1 MSKRIDFR
9 KGSGEFIAFAVLG
22 PIICFLVILMCAY
35 IQLSFCV
42 REMTNALSVAG
53 RSVAICT
60 NLKDAQ
66 KQAQLITETAIKN
79 DNISNIKVTVDYAN
93 GDTDWING
101 GLILLVIEAD
111 IKTLAPITSGSKT
124 LTTIVSIENGNYS
137 DLELRHLAAILSTEA
152 YPNDY
157 NGMLAVG
164 TVIMNRLEA
173 QHGGYTTLIE
183 IIHAPGQFKGTKL
196 SYYEKCLQNGASP
209 EAQRCA
215 LDLMKGKRYESLVN
229 PRKCFYFKTD
239 EEQYRNANPNGISIG
254 GNWFHWD

>member
-137 DLELRHLAAILSTEA
+137 DSELRHLAAILSTEA

-157 NGMLAVG
+157 EGMLAVG
-164 TVIMNRLEA
+164 TVIMNRLES
-173 QHGGYTTLIE
+173 QHGGYTTLIN
-183 IIHAPGQFKGTKL
+183 IIHAPSQFEGTTVPN
-196 SYYEKCLQNGASP
+196 YEKYVQNGAPP

-215 LDLMKGKRYESLVN
+215 KALMRGERHPLLMN
-229 PRKCFYFKTD
+229 PKCVYFKAD
-239 EEQYRNANPNGISIG
+239 QSQYRTAHPNGISIG